1 MSQAGSLVTTS
12 NRSVIVP
19 GGVIELAAKELNRP
33 TTRAHPVVVV
43 TDGATTFTLDAF
55 AWSPSDVDRA

>member
-1 MSQAGSLVTTS
+1 M
-12 NRSVIVP
+12 P
-19 GGVIELAAKELNRP
+19 GGVIELAEKELNRP

-55 AWSPSDVDRA
+55 AWFPLASIGVTVETPR